1 MVQGRVAGP
10 GRPEVDSQARF
21 IGLLM
26 MVAEL
31 TPNNL
36 PATDHRRRG
45 AMGYMLIA
53 VLGYSLTP
61 LVVAFAGDDSPF
73 WFNAGWRLGLVLGL
87 LAVMVWYREVFSIA
101 AVRALVWRRLRSFAI
116 VAAVVSN
123 FDYAMFV
130 LSTSLIDVPV
140 ATVIFETWPLW
151 MILTLAWIYRKE
163 GRYRR
168 TIRLTGMMV
177 CLCLFGL
184 CLVTISQTEGVF
196 DLVNGQALGRLLLG
210 SALALSGALVG
221 SLAAFSFKWGTDLA
235 GELADILKSKKSPV
249 GYQSLDLLC
258 LVLAYGL
265 SSSVSVLA
273 SLFIGTVS
281 REPISFNLELLA
293 IIGGMATYAPATI
306 AWRMGN
312 LRSTNLGINAM
323 VYGTPVLSL
332 VWFYLLST
340 DGVPSLFRLDVFNI
354 ARVDYLVIGVVAI
367 VMANL
372 LINFEAEIRRC
383 FRRPHSYP
391 GGN

>member
-1 MVQGRVAGP
+1 MV
-10 GRPEVDSQARF
+10 
-21 IGLLM
+21 L
-26 MVAEL
+26 
-31 TPNNL
+31 
-36 PATDHRRRG
+36 
-45 AMGYMLIA
+45 
-53 VLGYSLTP
+53 
-61 LVVAFAGDDSPF
+61 
-73 WFNAGWRLGLVLGL
+73 
-87 LAVMVWYREVFSIA
+87 
-101 AVRALVWRRLRSFAI
+101 RRLRSFAI

-184 CLVTISQTEGVF
+184 CLVTISQTEAVF
-196 DLVNGQALGRLLLG
+196 DLVNGQAPGRLLLG

-235 GELADILKSKKSPV
+235 GELADILKLEEPKV

-281 REPISFNLELLA
+281 REPVSFNLELLA

-332 VWFYLLST
+332 AWFYLLST
-340 DGVPSLFRLDVFNI
+340 DGVLSRFRLDAFNI
-354 ARVDYLVIGVVAI
+354 ARVDYLVVGVVAI